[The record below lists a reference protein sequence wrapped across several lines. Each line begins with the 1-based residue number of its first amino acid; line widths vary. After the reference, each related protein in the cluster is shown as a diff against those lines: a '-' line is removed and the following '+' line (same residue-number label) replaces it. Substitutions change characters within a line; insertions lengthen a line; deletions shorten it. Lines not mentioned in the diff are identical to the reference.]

1 MIKED
6 LKKLF
11 MLQEIDQEMSQLRKQ
26 LNLYPPMLKR
36 LESNLERKRK
46 ELEQTRNEQKERLK
60 DRRLMEKEIQFRQEE
75 VQKKQNQQMAP
86 KIKQDAYNALKRE
99 IDKLK
104 EEISHLEDKV
114 LQFILKDEEMEAVFA
129 EEERN
134 FKHEEEDAQMERQ
147 RIQEQID
154 NKNRRLA
161 ELEKEREQQVLIVP
175 GDLLNYYNR
184 YIKAHG
190 PTSVLVS
197 VEQDSCGGCHMR
209 ILPQIIVE
217 IHKGEKMVTCEGCRR
232 ILISKE

>member
-6 LKKLF
+6 LDKLF
-11 MLQEIDQEMSQLRKQ
+11 MLQEIDYEMAQLHKR

-36 LESNLERKRK
+36 LENNLERKRQ
-46 ELEQTRNEQKERLK
+46 ELEQTKNEQKERLK
-60 DRRLMEKEIQFRQEE
+60 ERRLMEKEILFRQEE

-104 EEISHLEDKV
+104 EEISRLEDKV
-114 LQFILKDEEMEAVFA
+114 LQYISKDEEMEAVFA
-129 EEERN
+129 EAERN

-154 NKNRRLA
+154 SKNRRLA
-161 ELEKEREQQVLIVP
+161 ELEKEREKHILLVP
-175 GDLLNYYNR
+175 GDLLTYYNR
-184 YIKAHG
+184 YIKTHV
-190 PTSVLVS
+190 PPVLVR

-217 IHKGEKMVTCEGCRR
+217 IHRGEKMVTCEGCRR